1 MGAEPNHDWRMAA
14 ASALEWWRDAG
25 VDTLVDE
32 APRDWLAREVVA
44 RAPAAATEAVA
55 PAAAHALPASFD
67 EFIAWRISTA
77 APDAGWGKP
86 VAPIGPAGAE
96 LMVLLDLPEVED
108 SASEMLMSGPAG
120 RLLDRMLLAIGRSR
134 ATVHL
139 ATLAVAR
146 PAAGQIPGESEA
158 QLAEIALHH
167 VGVAAPKSLLLLGQA
182 ASRALLGTDG
192 WSGRGG
198 LRTVNHSGGI
208 IPALASLHPRF
219 LLERPAAKAE
229 AWKHLQ
235 LLIGGVSP

>member
-1 MGAEPNHDWRMAA
+1 MGVEPDHDWRSIA

-25 VDTLVDE
+25 VDTLTDE
-32 APRDWLAREVVA
+32 TPRDWLAREVVA
-44 RAPAAATEAVA
+44 RAPDAATEAA
-55 PAAAHALPASFD
+55 AAEPAAALPATLE
-67 EFIAWRISTA
+67 EFIAWRISDA

-86 VAPIGPAGAE
+86 VAPFGPANAE
-96 LMVLLDLPEVED
+96 LMVLLDLPEAED
-108 SASEMLMSGPAG
+108 SASDMLMSGPAG
-120 RLLDRMLLAIGRSR
+120 RLLDRMLLAIGQSR

-146 PAAGQIPGESEA
+146 PATGQIPGESEA
-158 QLAEIALHH
+158 QLGEIAIQHIR
-167 VGVAAPKSLLLLGQA
+167 VAAPKAVLLLGQA
-182 ASRALLGTDG
+182 ASRAVLGTDG
-192 WSGRGG
+192 WNQRGN
-198 LRTVNHSGGI
+198 LRFVNHADGT